1 MTSKMNATEAL
12 VRFLDSIPDEQRP
25 EHFEQLRAAA
35 ANVTEA
41 RQAGVISALLGP
53 AVSFGSDTPQAK
65 LIFPRDHLLHLN
77 MGTEWYWLSFN
88 VTVEGT
94 DGCDR
99 ISGFA
104 TVKRVRSVSP
114 DVQRQAGWTD
124 VEAQIGATTATLT
137 FATREHCEIVRRR
150 PNIQWAALG
159 GDVEFGEFLFR
170 NGPDFL
176 KGSANV
182 LPLVVHIDDAPNM
195 IVDVTMSSPL
205 PEGSAFFEQADK
217 YKSAGAGAGFY
228 YSWPQLTVEG
238 SITVDTRTYKV
249 HGSGWICHQMMMLLP
264 PDPAARGVTSTPN
277 YAPTASV
284 NGWSWCQFNLENGD
298 AFTAVAVQ
306 SGTLRDT
313 LLVPYG
319 WYVRRNGDEWLQTY
333 LTGFVHLDRFVPG
346 LEGVLLPSAWRYT
359 TTDLTGGRQID
370 AELLAVPWYPDGSF
384 SDFDLQVQG
393 ETAVDVALTDYGRIN
408 TQTGSGRLLTGSGYC
423 ESVSYEP
430 EERYVERALAY
441 LKCTS

>member
-1 MTSKMNATEAL
+1 MNAREAL

-25 EHFEQLRAAA
+25 GHFEQLRAAA

-41 RQAGVISALLGP
+41 RQAGVISSLLGP

-65 LIFPRDHLLHLN
+65 LVFPRDHLLHLN

-182 LPLVVHIDDAPNM
+182 LPLGVHIDDAPNM

-249 HGSGWICHQMMMLLP
+249 QGSGWICHQMMMLLP
-264 PDPAARGVTSTPN
+264 PDPAARGVTPAPN

-313 LLVPYG
+313 LFVPYG
-319 WYVRRNGDEWLQTY
+319 WYVQRNGDEWLQTY

-346 LEGVLLPSAWRYT
+346 LEGILIPSAWRYT
-359 TTDLTGGRQID
+359 TTDLSGGRQVD

-441 LKCTS
+441 LKGTS

>member
-1 MTSKMNATEAL
+1 M
-12 VRFLDSIPDEQRP
+12 
-25 EHFEQLRAAA
+25 
-35 ANVTEA
+35 TEA
-41 RQAGVISALLGP
+41 RQAGVISSLLGP
-53 AVSFGSDTPQAK
+53 AVSFGSDTPHGN
-65 LIFPRDHLLHLN
+65 LVFPRDHLLHLN
-77 MGTEWYWLSFN
+77 MGTEWHWLSFN
-88 VTVEGT
+88 VTVEDS

-104 TVKRVRSVSP
+104 TFKRVRSVSP
-114 DVQRQAGWTD
+114 HVQRQAGWTD

-150 PNIQWAALG
+150 PNVQWPALG

-176 KGSANV
+176 KGSVNV
-182 LPLVVHIDDAPNM
+182 LPLAVHIDDGSNM
-195 IVDVTMSSPL
+195 TVDVTMSSPL
-205 PEGSAFFEQADK
+205 PESSAFFEQLGK
-217 YKSAGAGAGFY
+217 YDAVGANAGFY

-238 SITVDTRTYKV
+238 SITVDARTYKV
-249 HGSGWICHQMMMLLP
+249 HGSGWICHQMMMLLSP
-264 PDPAARGVTSTPN
+264 KPGAPGLTSTPA

-298 AFTAVAVQ
+298 AFAVVAVQ
-306 SGTLRDT
+306 SGTLRHT

-319 WYVRRNGDEWLQTY
+319 WYVQRNGDEWLRTS
-333 LTGFVHLDRFVPG
+333 LVGSVHLDRFVPG
-346 LEGVLLPSAWRYT
+346 LEGVLIPSAWRYT
-359 TTDLTGGRQID
+359 ATTALPGERQVD
-370 AELLAVPWYPDGSF
+370 AEVLAVPWYPDGSF

-408 TQTGSGRLLTGSGYC
+408 AQSGSGVLLTGSGYC

-430 EERYVERALAY
+430 QERYIERALAY
-441 LKCTS
+441 LKGIS